1 VSAAAAAARIGCPI
15 VSKAM
20 PRWLLVVCLLGGGGF
35 ASCGGCMCAS
45 VVRVR
50 WRGTEVRAVC
60 AAAKPGTDALAVER
74 DAHAR
79 GLSVTVREPRP
90 LATPPRRANLLI
102 WAPPGR
108 TFCDVEYEGG
118 LVTAASA
125 TFMDLGCSGDQIGR
139 CVVASLRRCVA
150 GEEWRVMA
158 SGALPLHPRRG
169 RCPLHPQ
176 QGYAP
181 CTAAEN
187 PGSATLGSLHSP
199 DPLCEQCETTCL
211 ATRSM
216 GAACSRVCLTACAPV
231 AAQACTRDDTVG
243 ARGSVGSQRCTIVHQ
258 VRLRVTHGSAG
269 SLAHLCIGGG
279 HGAGRS

>member
-139 CVVASLRRCVA
+139 CVVASLRRWGRVA
-150 GEEWRVMA
+150 GDGERGA
-158 SGALPLHPRRG
+158 APAPPAGALPPAPPAGLRTLHRG
-169 RCPLHPQ
+169 REP
-176 QGYAP
+176 
-181 CTAAEN
+181 
-187 PGSATLGSLHSP
+187 
-199 DPLCEQCETTCL
+199 
-211 ATRSM
+211 
-216 GAACSRVCLTACAPV
+216 RVCDPWF
-231 AAQACTRDDTVG
+231 
-243 ARGSVGSQRCTIVHQ
+243 
-258 VRLRVTHGSAG
+258 SAL
-269 SLAHLCIGGG
+269 S
-279 HGAGRS
+279 